1 MDVTAV
7 HMFPDSQPPPLGP
20 HREASAQT
28 SQHSLQTLR
37 STRCHHCLL
46 GSQERGAEMLW
57 CLLTT
62 GLSLE
67 VKISLLKSTD
77 MLQQKPLQGVDEVS
91 ES

>member
-1 MDVTAV
+1 
-7 HMFPDSQPPPLGP
+7 
-20 HREASAQT
+20 
-28 SQHSLQTLR
+28 
-37 STRCHHCLL
+37 
-46 GSQERGAEMLW
+46 MLW

-77 MLQQKPLQGVDEVS
+77 MLQQKPLQGVNEVS